1 MKDWIVTL
9 EQKSSKIKKGE
20 TEKKNSTAKNCVD
33 YLLRKDDKNHYY
45 TEITDLSNAR
55 LALEKQRDAVDKRRE
70 ARQGSGGNVANL
82 TSSFVLG
89 LPADL
94 YHPTA
99 EEWKDISDTF
109 FENLAE
115 NLNKEQVKRREKL
128 NKVNVLD
135 LSKRQAKEY
144 PLDVVRA
151 NVVFTA
157 EKLRETAWEVIHD
170 DRKKPFIPGHTS
182 GSHLNIGICNV
193 YDGEVAKIFSQKA
206 GLNAVKKA
214 FNKSVEYNLG
224 FKPQKYIPYSARK
237 DTPEVP
243 AYSDKNNHYKTA
255 YTPKLIT
262 NSKNEKKYTKK
273 HQPFWAAKRE
283 SQITTINEIDEK
295 QSKAIKIGKKMGYDD
310 GRKHFLNVSKPK
322 IKEAFKKNLEN
333 ENTELISKINE
344 AKEILDEHQKII
356 YNIAKSPYFKDIV
369 ERLSSLARG
378 DFYQLYTTIKELFS
392 PLNKKTTEYL
402 ANLENEK
409 PKWLRDEEIIK
420 QQKYEERK
428 KRNTKTKP
436 KHEDELIESYG
447 FSEEIDINI
456 DISRNVNE
464 TKKEKPKRKR
474 MFGIF

>member
-94 YHPTA
+94 YHPTT
-99 EEWKDISDTF
+99 EEWKNISDTF

-135 LSKRQAKEY
+135 LSKRQAKEH

-157 EKLRETAWEVIHD
+157 EKLRETAWEVVHD

-214 FNKSVEYNLG
+214 FNKAVEHNLG

-237 DTPEVP
+237 DNPEVP
-243 AYSDKNNHYKTA
+243 AYSDKNNHYKTP
-255 YTPKLIT
+255 YTPKLNS
-262 NSKNEKKYTKK
+262 NSKNEQKYTKK

-356 YNIAKSPYFKDIV
+356 YNVAKSPYFKEIV
-369 ERLSSLARG
+369 ERLSSLAKG

-402 ANLENEK
+402 AKLESEK
-409 PKWLRDEEIIK
+409 PKWLRNEEIIK
-420 QQKYEERK
+420 QQEYENNK
-428 KRNTKTKP
+428 KSNRITKP
-436 KHEDELIESYG
+436 KHEDEIIESFD
-447 FSEEIDINI
+447 FSEDIDIDVNFK
-456 DISRNVNE
+456 VNE
-464 TKKEKPKRKR
+464 TKKEKPSRKK